1 MMSVQV
7 QLAEEAGQSNILH
20 REIGVVFE
28 VGVPALRV
36 PESIDDSRRD
46 DGVLHSL
53 IDFIFQVLGK
63 VQIIPDCRRGI
74 N

>member
-1 MMSVQV
+1 M
-7 QLAEEAGQSNILH
+7 
-20 REIGVVFE
+20 VFE

-46 DGVLHSL
+46 DGILYSL

-63 VQIIPDCRRGI
+63 VQIIPDCRGGI